1 MLLLLLR
8 VHYVIQA
15 LLLTADKVNE
25 GGRLRR
31 AMSSI
36 HRRRLLRVMVHLQA
50 SFVSICTFVIVKQ
63 VVSVFVLL
71 SAVSASHAAPA
82 GQLPAAAAGS

>member
-8 VHYVIQA
+8 PHYVVQA

-36 HRRRLLRVMVHLQA
+36 DRRRLLRVMLHLQA
-50 SFVSICTFVIVKQ
+50 SFLQRQYLYFCTSVA
-63 VVSVFVLL
+63 SVFVLL
-71 SAVSASHAAPA
+71 
-82 GQLPAAAAGS
+82 

>member
-8 VHYVIQA
+8 AHYVAQA

-31 AMSSI
+31 AMSII
-36 HRRRLLRVMVHLQA
+36 H
-50 SFVSICTFVIVKQ
+50 
-63 VVSVFVLL
+63 
-71 SAVSASHAAPA
+71 
-82 GQLPAAAAGS
+82 